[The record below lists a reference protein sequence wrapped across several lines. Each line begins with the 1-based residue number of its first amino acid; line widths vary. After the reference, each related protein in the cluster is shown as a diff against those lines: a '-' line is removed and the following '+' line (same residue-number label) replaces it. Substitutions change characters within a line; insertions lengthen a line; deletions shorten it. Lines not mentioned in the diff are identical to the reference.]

1 MVFEVYLDPCT
12 VNSRKVLAGLDLLGT
27 DYHFNHIDYFKG
39 EHKSAEYTN
48 INPCQ
53 TVPSAHDDTPEYK
66 NPITESNAILMYAA
80 DRDGGNPAYPKEL
93 HLRADVNKWLLWE
106 ASVWF
111 QSCYIY
117 LVENVAKP
125 LLNGHPDEDII
136 KAQEPIWNK
145 LASILESQLSR
156 TKWLVGDQ
164 LTIADISVMAPCHL
178 HEAQRL
184 PLSSYPNLLRW
195 IRQMEAL
202 PCWRKTQGAVDKVF
216 FPNKATTTTGTVA
229 TGQTSSS
236 VRATLN
242 YTKDLDQKLTEIYFY
257 ETDAAKNIHEP
268 GDDPHEVEFWDG
280 WSRAQEFSLD
290 KQGFALKG
298 FQTAFSDW
306 ADDEAVKVSFYPEV
320 VEFLKND
327 LGAKRVLVFDHT
339 IRTKANDEKKLTQE
353 TNTSQ
358 RAPVMLVHCD
368 YTDKSGPIRVQQ
380 LLPNE
385 ADDLLKR
392 RVAFINVW
400 KPIHNIVEERPLAM
414 CDVTS
419 SPPNDF
425 FKLYLRYRDRV
436 GENYVMRYNKE
447 HKWWYFPKMNTEQ
460 VILLKT
466 FDSEEDG
473 RARFVGHSAFEDPTT
488 RDDAPTR
495 ESVEIRTIAFF

>member
-27 DYHFNHIDYFKG
+27 DYHLNHINYFKD
-39 EHKSAEYTN
+39 EQKSAEFSK

-53 TVPSAHDDTPEYK
+53 TVPAAHDDTPDYK

-80 DRDGGNPAYPKEL
+80 DRDGGNKAYPREL

-111 QSCYIY
+111 HSCYIY
-117 LVENVAKP
+117 LVEYVVKP
-125 LLNGHPDEDII
+125 LLNAPPDEDII
-136 KAQEPIWNK
+136 KAETPKWNK
-145 LASILESQLSR
+145 LASILESQLGR
-156 TKWLVGDQ
+156 TKWIVGDQ
-164 LTIADISVMAPCHL
+164 PTIADIAIMAPIHL

-184 PLSSYPNLLRW
+184 PLSSFPNLSRW
-195 IRQMEAL
+195 IGQMESL
-202 PCWRKTQGAVDKVF
+202 PCWQKTQGAVDNALL
-216 FPNKATTTTGTVA
+216 PNKAADTNGTVA
-229 TGQTSSS
+229 NSHTSSP

-242 YTKDLDQKLTEIYFY
+242 YTKDLDQKLTELYFY
-257 ETDAAKNIHEP
+257 ETDAAKNIHLP
-268 GDDPHEVEFWDG
+268 GDDPREVEFWDG
-280 WSRAQEFSLD
+280 WSRVQEFELD
-290 KQGFALKG
+290 KQGFEVKK
-298 FQTAFSDW
+298 FHTAFSDW
-306 ADDEAVKVSFYPEV
+306 ADDDAVKVSFYPEV
-320 VEFLKND
+320 VEFLKNN

-339 IRTKANDEKKLTQE
+339 IRTKANDEKKITQE

-380 LLPNE
+380 LLPDE
-385 ADDLLKR
+385 AENLLKR
-392 RVAFINVW
+392 RFAFINVW

-419 SPPNDF
+419 SPSNDF
-425 FKLYLRYRDRV
+425 FKLYLRYRDRI

-488 RDDAPTR
+488 REDAPTR
-495 ESVEIRTIAFF
+495 ESVEIRTIVFF